1 MNLSLFQR
9 PSRYIDNEINSLR
22 KEAEIRVALAF
33 PDIYDIGMSHLG
45 LRILYKIINDL
56 PYASAER
63 AFHPWLDLEEEMRNK
78 GIPLSSL
85 ETGRPLRDF
94 DIVGFSLQYELSYTT
109 VLNMLYLGGI
119 PIKSEERAKGA
130 KDLPLII
137 AGGPCTVNP
146 LPMSPFIDAFL
157 IGDGEEA
164 VIEILETYRRWK
176 KEGDGKRESALKA
189 LSDIEGIFVPSIHN
203 PPPPPFSKGGTGGF
217 VVKRRYIDSLDSS
230 PYPEAP
236 IVPYTAIVHDRV
248 NVEVSRGCTMGCRFC
263 QAGMIYR
270 PLRER
275 SPENILKIA
284 GNSLRNTG
292 YEDVSFT
299 SLSAG
304 DYSCL
309 LPLIKEF
316 NLRFSD
322 KKISLSLPS
331 IRVAAVNQDVLKE
344 IKSVRKTGFTIAPE
358 AATERLRNVINKDF
372 TEEDYERSLNALF
385 EEGWQNLKLY
395 YMVGLPTETDADIQ
409 AIPEMIMKA
418 LRIAKAHTGRHVKIN
433 VGVSPFVPKS
443 HTPFQWHGQENIEG
457 IKRKMKYLK
466 EIFRKKRFEF
476 KGHREDMSFLEAV
489 FARGDERLAPL
500 IEKAWSLGCRL
511 DAWGETFDFQKWAQA
526 MEETGINAA
535 AYAEKTYGTDER
547 LPWDIIDT
555 GVSKDFLCKEYQRAI
570 SGEKTSDC
578 RKVCHV
584 CGLKCKEQIQD
595 TGCRIQDEECNP
607 SLSPLT
613 KGGIKGGYHASC
625 IMHHASGVKI
635 RVEFSKAG
643 VLKYLSHLELVT
655 AIFRSMRRA
664 EIPMRYSQ
672 GFHPSPKVSFGPAL
686 GVGIAGLR
694 EYFDMEITPPFDID
708 YFILGMNSVL
718 PEGLKINDAASIPDK
733 EPSLSSFISRYE
745 YEIKCKDPALISV
758 IAKDRVLKQSQD
770 EIALL
775 SARNDKQKNQ
785 NNNNIED
792 IKALDRETVRLTLV
806 DAKDKKPKLSEILPE
821 IFGVSYKELDIT
833 RAAMYG
839 WKGEWSLPLERN

>member
-1 MNLSLFQR
+1 MNLSLFQK
-9 PSRYIDNEINSLR
+9 PSRYIDNEVNSLR
-22 KEAEIRVALAF
+22 KEAEIRVALSF

-45 LRILYKIINDL
+45 LRILYKVINGL

-63 AFHPWLDLEEEMRNK
+63 VFHPWLDLEEEMRNK
-78 GIPLSSL
+78 GILLSSL
-85 ETGRPLRDF
+85 ETKRALKDF
-94 DIVGFSLQYELSYTT
+94 DVVGFSLQYELSYTA
-109 VLNMLYLGGI
+109 VLNMLHLGGI
-119 PIKSEERAKGA
+119 PIKSEERVEGNW
-130 KDLPLII
+130 PLII

-176 KEGDGKRESALKA
+176 KEGDGKRESVLKA
-189 LSDIEGIFVPSIHN
+189 LSQIEGMYVPLLRDKLKVES
-203 PPPPPFSKGGTGGF
+203 SELK
-217 VVKRRYIDSLDSS
+217 VKRRYIESLDSS
-230 PYPEAP
+230 PYPESP
-236 IVPYTAIVHDRV
+236 IVPYTSIVHDRV

-275 SPENILKIA
+275 SPENVLKIA
-284 GNSLRNTG
+284 ENSLRNTG

-309 LPLIKEF
+309 LPLLREF
-316 NLRFSD
+316 NSRFSD

-331 IRVAAVNQDVLKE
+331 LRVAAVDRDILKE

-395 YMVGLPTETDADIQ
+395 YMVGLPTETDEDIQ

-418 LRIAKAHTGRHVKIN
+418 LRIAKSHTGRHVKIN

-443 HTPFQWHGQENIEG
+443 HTPFQWHGQENIES

-511 DAWGETFDFQKWAQA
+511 DAWGETFDFQKWTQA
-526 MEETGINAA
+526 MEETGINAS
-535 AYAEKTYGTDER
+535 AYAEKTYKTDEI

-555 GVSKDFLCKEYQRAI
+555 GVNKDFLCKEYQRAI
-570 SGEKTSDC
+570 TGEKTSDC
-578 RKVCHV
+578 RKVCHA
-584 CGLKCKEQIQD
+584 CGLRCKEVKNEKLEVKSSETTAPKLLIL
-595 TGCRIQDEECNP
+595 N
-607 SLSPLT
+607 SF
-613 KGGIKGGYHASC
+613 
-625 IMHHASGVKI
+625 ASGEPARGGQLSTLRL

-672 GFHPSPKVSFGPAL
+672 GFHPSPRVSFGPAL
-686 GVGIAGLR
+686 GVGVAGIR

-708 YFILGMNSVL
+708 YFMQGMNSVL
-718 PEGLKINDAASIPDK
+718 PEGLKINGQALMPDK

-745 YEIKCKDPALISV
+745 YEIICDDSAA
-758 IAKDRVLKQSQD
+758 AKRYLEQKL
-770 EIALL
+770 EIEG
-775 SARNDKQKNQ
+775 
-785 NNNNIED
+785 IED
-792 IKALDRETVRLTLV
+792 ISIIDNKTVRLTLV
-806 DAKDKKPKLSEILPE
+806 DSKDKKAKLSEILPE
-821 IFGVSYKELDIT
+821 VFGVSYKELDIT
-833 RAAMYG
+833 RVAMYG
-839 WKGEWSLPLERN
+839 WKGEWSLPLERNIKWLAKS

>member
-1 MNLSLFQR
+1 FQK
-9 PSRYIDNEINSLR
+9 PSRYIDNEVNSLR
-22 KEAEIRVALAF
+22 KEAEIRVALSF

-45 LRILYKIINDL
+45 LRILYKVINDL

-85 ETGRPLRDF
+85 ETGRPLKEF

-109 VLNMLYLGGI
+109 VLNMLHLGGI
-119 PIKSEERAKGA
+119 PIKSEERAEGNW
-130 KDLPLII
+130 PLII

-176 KEGDGKRESALKA
+176 KEGDGKRESVLKA
-189 LSDIEGIFVPSIHN
+189 LSQIEGIYVPLLRGKLKVES
-203 PPPPPFSKGGTGGF
+203 SELK
-217 VVKRRYIDSLDSS
+217 VKRRYIDSLDSS
-230 PYPEAP
+230 PYPESP
-236 IVPYTAIVHDRV
+236 IVPYTSIVHDRV

-316 NLRFSD
+316 NSRFSD

-331 IRVAAVNQDVLKE
+331 LRVAAVDRDILKE

-358 AATERLRNVINKDF
+358 AGTERLRNVINKDF

-395 YMVGLPTETDADIQ
+395 YMVGLPTETDEDIQ

-418 LRIAKAHTGRHVKIN
+418 LRIAKSHTGRHVKIN

-443 HTPFQWHGQENIEG
+443 HTPFQWHGQENIES

-511 DAWGETFDFQKWAQA
+511 DAWGETFDFQKWTQA

-555 GVSKDFLCKEYQRAI
+555 GVNKDFLCKEYQRAI
-570 SGEKTSDC
+570 TGEKTSDC
-578 RKVCHV
+578 RKVCHA
-584 CGLKCKEQIQD
+584 CGLKCKEVKNEKLEVKSSDFVKEQLL
-595 TGCRIQDEECNP
+595 TLN
-607 SLSPLT
+607 STLST
-613 KGGIKGGYHASC
+613 Q
-625 IMHHASGVKI
+625 KI

-672 GFHPSPKVSFGPAL
+672 GFHPSPKVAFGPAL
-686 GVGIAGLR
+686 GVGIAGIR

-708 YFILGMNSVL
+708 YFI
-718 PEGLKINDAASIPDK
+718 
-733 EPSLSSFISRYE
+733 
-745 YEIKCKDPALISV
+745 
-758 IAKDRVLKQSQD
+758 
-770 EIALL
+770 
-775 SARNDKQKNQ
+775 
-785 NNNNIED
+785 
-792 IKALDRETVRLTLV
+792 
-806 DAKDKKPKLSEILPE
+806 
-821 IFGVSYKELDIT
+821 
-833 RAAMYG
+833 
-839 WKGEWSLPLERN
+839 

>member
-1 MNLSLFQR
+1 VNLSLFQK
-9 PSRYIDNEINSLR
+9 PSRYIDNEVNSLR
-22 KEAEIRVALAF
+22 KEAEIRVALSF

-63 AFHPWLDLEEEMRNK
+63 VFHPWLDLEEEMRNK

-85 ETGRPLRDF
+85 ETGRPLKDF

-109 VLNMLYLGGI
+109 VLNMLHLGGI

-176 KEGDGKRESALKA
+176 KEGDGKRESLLKA
-189 LSDIEGIFVPSIHN
+189 LSDIEGIFVPSIHR
-203 PPPPPFSKGGTGGF
+203 FSSASGGQAYSPINQI
-217 VVKRRYIDSLDSS
+217 KRRYIESLDSS
-230 PYPEAP
+230 PYPESP
-236 IVPYTAIVHDRV
+236 VVPYTAIVHDRV

-316 NLRFSD
+316 NNRFSD

-331 IRVAAVNQDVLKE
+331 LRVAAVDRDILKE

-372 TEEDYERSLNALF
+372 TEEDYARSLNALF

-418 LRIAKAHTGRHVKIN
+418 LRIAKSHTGRHVKIN

-466 EIFRKKRFEF
+466 EMFRKKRFEF
-476 KGHREDMSFLEAV
+476 KGHREDMSFLEAA
-489 FARGDERLAPL
+489 FARGDERLASL

-511 DAWGETFDFQKWAQA
+511 DAWGETFDFLKWTQA

-555 GVSKDFLCKEYQRAI
+555 GVNKDFLCTEYQRAI
-570 SGEKTSDC
+570 TGEKTSDC

-584 CGLKCKEQIQD
+584 CGLKCK
-595 TGCRIQDEECNP
+595 TGSDQLSGEGAEKKIRDETVKSKNVTDSPTYP
-607 SLSPLT
+607 SPSQ
-613 KGGIKGGYHASC
+613 
-625 IMHHASGVKI
+625 KI

-655 AIFRSMRRA
+655 AIFRAMRRA
-664 EIPMRYSQ
+664 EIPLRYSQ
-672 GFHPSPKVSFGPAL
+672 GFHPSPKVAFGPAL
-686 GVGIAGLR
+686 GVGIAGIR
-694 EYFDMEITPPFDID
+694 EYFDMEITPPFDIE
-708 YFILGMNSVL
+708 YFITKMNSVL
-718 PEGLKINDAASIPDK
+718 PEGLKIKDAVLISDK

-745 YEIKCKDPALISV
+745 YEIKCDDAAVAERYLEQKL
-758 IAKDRVLKQSQD
+758 
-770 EIALL
+770 E
-775 SARNDKQKNQ
+775 SAGV
-785 NNNNIED
+785 ED
-792 IKALDRETVRLTLV
+792 ISIMDNKTVRLTLV
-806 DAKDKKPKLSEILPE
+806 DGKDKKPKLSEILPE

-833 RAAMYG
+833 RVAMYG
-839 WKGEWSLPLERN
+839 WKGEWSLPLERNITWLAKS

>member
-1 MNLSLFQR
+1 MNLSLFQK

-22 KEAEIRVALAF
+22 KEAEIRVALSF

-45 LRILYKIINDL
+45 LKILYKIINDL

-78 GIPLSSL
+78 GIPLCSL
-85 ETGRPLRDF
+85 ETGRPLKNF

-109 VLNMLYLGGI
+109 VLNMLHLGGI
-119 PIKSEERAKGA
+119 PIKSEERGKGNW
-130 KDLPLII
+130 PLII

-176 KEGDGKRESALKA
+176 KEGDGKRESTLKA
-189 LSDIEGIFVPSIHN
+189 LSQIEGMYVPLFHNN
-203 PPPPPFSKGGTGGF
+203 PPIPFLLKGDEGGF
-217 VVKRRYIDSLDSS
+217 IKRRFIESLDSS

-309 LPLIKEF
+309 LPLLKEF
-316 NLRFSD
+316 NSRFSD

-331 IRVAAVNQDVLKE
+331 LRIAAVDRDILKE
-344 IKSVRKTGFTIAPE
+344 IKRVRKTGFTIAPE
-358 AATERLRNVINKDF
+358 AATGRLRNVINKDF
-372 TEEDYERSLNALF
+372 TEEDYERSLHALF

-395 YMVGLPTETDADIQ
+395 YMVGLPTETDEDIQ

-418 LRIAKAHTGRHVKIN
+418 LRIAKSHTGRHVNIN

-443 HTPFQWHGQENIEG
+443 HTPFQWHGQENIES

-500 IEKAWSLGCRL
+500 IEKAWSMGCRL
-511 DAWGETFDFQKWAQA
+511 DAWGETFDFQKWTQA
-526 MEETGINAA
+526 MEETGINPA
-535 AYAEKTYGTDER
+535 AYAEKTYGTDEK
-547 LPWDIIDT
+547 LPWDIIDS
-555 GVSKDFLCKEYQRAI
+555 GVNKDFLRKEYQRAI
-570 SGEKTSDC
+570 TGEKTSDC
-578 RKVCHV
+578 RKICHA
-584 CGLKCKEQIQD
+584 CGLKCKGVKREKLEFKSSE
-595 TGCRIQDEECNP
+595 TTVP
-607 SLSPLT
+607 KLSPLT
-613 KGGIKGGYHASC
+613 SQISTLHL
-625 IMHHASGVKI
+625 
-635 RVEFSKAG
+635 RVEFSKSG

-655 AIFRSMRRA
+655 AIFRAMRRA
-664 EIPMRYSQ
+664 EIPLQYSQ
-672 GFHPSPKVSFGPAL
+672 GFHPSPKVAFGPAL
-686 GVGIAGLR
+686 GVGIAGIR
-694 EYFDMEITPPFDID
+694 EYFDMEITPQFDID
-708 YFILGMNSVL
+708 YFIPRMNSVL
-718 PEGLKINDAASIPDK
+718 PEGLKINDQALMPDK

-745 YEIKCKDPALISV
+745 YEIIYDDSAAAKRYLEQKLEIEGVEEGSV
-758 IAKDRVLKQSQD
+758 MDNK
-770 EIALL
+770 
-775 SARNDKQKNQ
+775 
-785 NNNNIED
+785 
-792 IKALDRETVRLTLV
+792 TVRLILV
-806 DAKDKKPKLSEILPE
+806 DSKDKKAKLSEILPE

-833 RAAMYG
+833 RVAMYG
-839 WKGEWSLPLERN
+839 WKGEWSLPLGIEPQRLERNITWLAKS

>member
-1 MNLSLFQR
+1 MNLSLFQK

-22 KEAEIRVALAF
+22 KEAEIKTALAF

-85 ETGRPLRDF
+85 ETGRPLKDF

-119 PIKSEERAKGA
+119 PIKSEERAKGNW
-130 KDLPLII
+130 PLII

-164 VIEILETYRRWK
+164 VIEILEIYRRWK
-176 KEGDGKRESALKA
+176 KEGDGKREAALKA
-189 LSDIEGIFVPSIHN
+189 LSQIEGMYVPLLRDKLKVES
-203 PPPPPFSKGGTGGF
+203 SELK
-217 VVKRRYIDSLDSS
+217 VKRRYIESLDSS
-230 PYPEAP
+230 PYPESP
-236 IVPYTAIVHDRV
+236 IVPYTSIVHDRV

-275 SPENILKIA
+275 SPENVLKIA

-316 NLRFSD
+316 NSRFSD

-331 IRVAAVNQDVLKE
+331 LRVAAVDRDILKE

-358 AATERLRNVINKDF
+358 AGTERLRNVINKDF

-395 YMVGLPTETDADIQ
+395 YMVGLPTETDEDIQ

-418 LRIAKAHTGRHVKIN
+418 LRIAKSHTGRHVKIN

-443 HTPFQWHGQENIEG
+443 HTPFQWHGQENIES

-489 FARGDERLAPL
+489 FARGDERLASL

-555 GVSKDFLCKEYQRAI
+555 GVNKDFLCKEYQRAI
-570 SGEKTSDC
+570 TGEKTSDC
-578 RKVCHV
+578 RKVCHA
-584 CGLKCKEQIQD
+584 CGLKCKEVKNEKLEVKSSE
-595 TGCRIQDEECNP
+595 TTAP
-607 SLSPLT
+607 KLSTLNSQLST
-613 KGGIKGGYHASC
+613 LRL
-625 IMHHASGVKI
+625 

-672 GFHPSPKVSFGPAL
+672 GFHPSPKVAFGPAL
-686 GVGIAGLR
+686 GVGIAGIR

-708 YFILGMNSVL
+708 YFIPRMNSVL
-718 PEGLKINDAASIPDK
+718 PEGLKIKDAVLISDK

-745 YEIKCKDPALISV
+745 YEIICDDSAVAKRYLEQKLG
-758 IAKDRVLKQSQD
+758 IAGLEEASITDNK
-770 EIALL
+770 
-775 SARNDKQKNQ
+775 
-785 NNNNIED
+785 
-792 IKALDRETVRLTLV
+792 TVRLTLV
-806 DAKDKKPKLSEILPE
+806 DGKDKKGKRVKLSEILPE

-833 RAAMYG
+833 RVAMYG
-839 WKGEWSLPLERN
+839 WKGEWSLPLGIPTCRDWKGI

>member
-1 MNLSLFQR
+1 MNLSLFQK
-9 PSRYIDNEINSLR
+9 PSRYIDNEVNSLR
-22 KEAEIRVALAF
+22 KEAEIRVALSF

-63 AFHPWLDLEEEMRNK
+63 VFHPWLDMEVEMRHK
-78 GIPLSSL
+78 GILLSSL
-85 ETGRPLRDF
+85 ETERALKDF
-94 DIVGFSLQYELSYTT
+94 DVVGFSLQYELSYTT
-109 VLNMLYLGGI
+109 VLNMLNLGGI
-119 PIKSEERAKGA
+119 PIKNYDRAEGNW
-130 KDLPLII
+130 PLII

-164 VIEILETYRRWK
+164 VIEILETYKRWK
-176 KEGDGKRESALKA
+176 KEGDGKRESVLKA
-189 LSDIEGIFVPSIHN
+189 LSQIEGIYVPLLRDKLKVES
-203 PPPPPFSKGGTGGF
+203 SELK
-217 VVKRRYIDSLDSS
+217 VKRRYIESLDSS

-236 IVPYTAIVHDRV
+236 IVPYTSIVHDRV

-275 SPENILKIA
+275 NPENVLKIA

-309 LPLIKEF
+309 LPLLKEF
-316 NLRFSD
+316 NSRFSD

-331 IRVAAVNQDVLKE
+331 LRVAAINRDILKE

-358 AATERLRNVINKDF
+358 AGTERLRNVINKDF

-395 YMVGLPTETDADIQ
+395 YMVGLPTETDEDIL

-418 LRIAKAHTGRHVKIN
+418 LRIAKSHTGKYVKIN
-433 VGVSPFVPKS
+433 VGVSPFVPKP
-443 HTPFQWHGQENIEG
+443 HTPFQWHGQENIES

-466 EIFRKKRFEF
+466 EILRKKRFEF
-476 KGHREDMSFLEAV
+476 RGHREDMSFLEAV

-511 DAWGETFDFQKWAQA
+511 DAWGETFDFQKWTRA
-526 MEETGINAA
+526 MEEIGINAA

-555 GVSKDFLCKEYQRAI
+555 GVNKDFLCKEYQKATT
-570 SGEKTSDC
+570 GEKTSDC
-578 RKVCHV
+578 RKVCHE
-584 CGLKCKEQIQD
+584 CGLKCKEQVQD
-595 TGCRIQDEECNP
+595 TGCRIQGTRYMIQD
-607 SLSPLT
+607 S
-613 KGGIKGGYHASC
+613 GYRIQDKKIMQHAST
-625 IMHHASGVKI
+625 IRV

-655 AIFRSMRRA
+655 AIFRTMRRA
-664 EIPMRYSQ
+664 EIPLRYSQ

-686 GVGIAGLR
+686 GVGIAGIR
-694 EYFDMEITPPFDID
+694 EYFDVEITPPFDID
-708 YFILGMNSVL
+708 YFILRMNSVL
-718 PEGLKINDAASIPDK
+718 PEGLKINDAVLISDK

-745 YEIKCKDPALISV
+745 YEIICDDSAA
-758 IAKDRVLKQSQD
+758 AKRYLEQKL
-770 EIALL
+770 EIAGV
-775 SARNDKQKNQ
+775 
-785 NNNNIED
+785 ED
-792 IKALDRETVRLTLV
+792 FSIMDNKTVRLTLV
-806 DAKDKKPKLSEILPE
+806 DSKDKKDKKPKLSEILPE

-839 WKGEWSLPLERN
+839 WKGEWSLPLERNITWLAKS

>member
-1 MNLSLFQR
+1 MNFSLFQK
-9 PSRYIDNEINSLR
+9 PSRYIDNEVNSLR
-22 KEAEIRVALAF
+22 KEAEIRVALSF

-45 LRILYKIINDL
+45 LRILYKVINDL

-63 AFHPWLDLEEEMRNK
+63 VFHPWLDLEEEMRNK
-78 GIPLSSL
+78 GILLSSL
-85 ETGRPLRDF
+85 ETKRALKDF
-94 DIVGFSLQYELSYTT
+94 DVVGFSLQYELSYTA
-109 VLNMLYLGGI
+109 VLNMLHLGGI
-119 PIKSEERAKGA
+119 PIKSEERAEGNW
-130 KDLPLII
+130 PLII

-176 KEGDGKRESALKA
+176 KEGDGKRESVLKA
-189 LSDIEGIFVPSIHN
+189 LSQIEGMYVPLLRDKL
-203 PPPPPFSKGGTGGF
+203 KGESSELK
-217 VVKRRYIDSLDSS
+217 VKRRYIESLDSS
-230 PYPEAP
+230 PYPESP
-236 IVPYTAIVHDRV
+236 IVPYTSIVHDRV

-275 SPENILKIA
+275 SPENVLKIA
-284 GNSLRNTG
+284 ENSLRNTG

-309 LPLIKEF
+309 LPLLREF
-316 NLRFSD
+316 NSRFSD

-331 IRVAAVNQDVLKE
+331 LRVAAVDRDILKE

-395 YMVGLPTETDADIQ
+395 YMVGLPTETDEDIQ

-418 LRIAKAHTGRHVKIN
+418 LRIAKSHTGRHVKIN

-443 HTPFQWHGQENIEG
+443 HTPFQWHGQENIES

-511 DAWGETFDFQKWAQA
+511 DAWGETFDFQKWTQA
-526 MEETGINAA
+526 MEETGINAS
-535 AYAEKTYGTDER
+535 AYAEKTYKTDEM

-555 GVSKDFLCKEYQRAI
+555 GVNKDFLCKEYQRAI
-570 SGEKTSDC
+570 TGEKTSDC
-578 RKVCHV
+578 RKVCHA
-584 CGLKCKEQIQD
+584 CGLKCKEVKNEKLEVKSCSF
-595 TGCRIQDEECNP
+595 TKSEF
-607 SLSPLT
+607 LT
-613 KGGIKGGYHASC
+613 LNSTF
-625 IMHHASGVKI
+625 STQKI

-672 GFHPSPKVSFGPAL
+672 GFHPSPRVSFGPAL
-686 GVGIAGLR
+686 GVGVAGIR

-708 YFILGMNSVL
+708 YFMQGMNSVL
-718 PEGLKINDAASIPDK
+718 PEGLKINDQALMPDK

-745 YEIKCKDPALISV
+745 YEIICDDSAA
-758 IAKDRVLKQSQD
+758 AKRYLEQKL
-770 EIALL
+770 EIEG
-775 SARNDKQKNQ
+775 
-785 NNNNIED
+785 IED
-792 IKALDRETVRLTLV
+792 ISIIDNKTVRLTLV
-806 DAKDKKPKLSEILPE
+806 DSKDKKAKLSEILPE
-821 IFGVSYKELDIT
+821 VFGVSYKELDIT
-833 RAAMYG
+833 RVAMYG
-839 WKGEWSLPLERN
+839 WKGEWSLPLERNIKWLAKS

>member
-1 MNLSLFQR
+1 MNFSLFQK

-22 KEAEIRVALAF
+22 KEAEIKVALAF

-63 AFHPWLDLEEEMRNK
+63 AFHPWLDMEVEMRHK
-78 GIPLSSL
+78 GILLSSL
-85 ETGRPLRDF
+85 ETKRALKDF
-94 DIVGFSLQYELSYTT
+94 DVVGFSLQYELSYTT
-109 VLNMLYLGGI
+109 VLNMLNLGGI
-119 PIKSEERAKGA
+119 PIKSYDRAEGNW
-130 KDLPLII
+130 PLII

-176 KEGDGKRESALKA
+176 KEGDGKRESVLKA
-189 LSDIEGIFVPSIHN
+189 LSQIEGMYVPLLCDKLKVES
-203 PPPPPFSKGGTGGF
+203 SELK
-217 VVKRRYIDSLDSS
+217 VKRRYIESLDSS

-236 IVPYTAIVHDRV
+236 IVPYAALVHDRV
-248 NVEVSRGCTMGCRFC
+248 NIEVSRGCTMGCRFC

-275 SPENILKIA
+275 NPENVLKIA

-309 LPLIKEF
+309 LPLLKEF
-316 NLRFSD
+316 NSRFSD

-331 IRVAAVNQDVLKE
+331 LRVAAVDRDILKE

-395 YMVGLPTETDADIQ
+395 FMVGLPTETDEDIL

-418 LRIAKAHTGRHVKIN
+418 LRIAKSHTGRHVKIN
-433 VGVSPFVPKS
+433 VGVSPFVPKP
-443 HTPFQWHGQENIEG
+443 HTPFQWHGQENIES

-511 DAWGETFDFQKWAQA
+511 DAWGETFDFQKWTRA
-526 MEETGINAA
+526 MEEIGINAA

-555 GVSKDFLCKEYQRAI
+555 GVNKDFLCKEYQKATT
-570 SGEKTSDC
+570 GEKTSDC
-578 RKVCHV
+578 RKVCHA
-584 CGLKCKEQIQD
+584 CGLKCKEQMQD
-595 TGCRIQDEECNP
+595 TECRIQD
-607 SLSPLT
+607 
-613 KGGIKGGYHASC
+613 KK
-625 IMHHASGVKI
+625 IMHHASGVRI

-643 VLKYLSHLELVT
+643 KLRFLSHLELVT
-655 AIFRSMRRA
+655 AIFRTMRRA
-664 EIPMRYSQ
+664 EIPLRYSQ

-686 GVGIAGLR
+686 GVGIAGIR
-694 EYFDMEITPPFDID
+694 EYFDVEITPPFDID
-708 YFILGMNSVL
+708 YFIPSMNSVL
-718 PEGLKINDAASIPDK
+718 PEGLKINDAVLISDK
-733 EPSLSSFISRYE
+733 EPSPSSFISRYE
-745 YEIKCKDPALISV
+745 YEIICDDSAA
-758 IAKDRVLKQSQD
+758 AKRYLEQKL
-770 EIALL
+770 EIAGV
-775 SARNDKQKNQ
+775 
-785 NNNNIED
+785 ED
-792 IKALDRETVRLTLV
+792 FSIMDNKTVRLTLV
-806 DAKDKKPKLSEILPE
+806 DSKDKKDKKVKLSEILPE

-833 RAAMYG
+833 RVAMYG
-839 WKGEWSLPLERN
+839 WKGEWSLPLERNITWLAKS

>member
-1 MNLSLFQR
+1 MNLSLFQK
-9 PSRYIDNEINSLR
+9 PSRYIDNEVNSLR
-22 KEAEIRVALAF
+22 KEAEIKAALAF

-45 LRILYKIINDL
+45 LKILYKIINDL

-63 AFHPWLDLEEEMRNK
+63 AFHPWLDMEEEMRNK
-78 GIPLSSL
+78 GILLSSL
-85 ETGRPLRDF
+85 ETDRPLKDF

-109 VLNMLYLGGI
+109 VLNMLYLSGI
-119 PIKSEERAKGA
+119 PIKSEERVKGNW
-130 KDLPLII
+130 PLII

-164 VIEILETYRRWK
+164 VIEILKTFRRWK
-176 KEGDGKRESALKA
+176 KEGDGKRESLLKA
-189 LSDIEGIFVPSIHN
+189 LSQIEGMYVPLFRDKLKIE
-203 PPPPPFSKGGTGGF
+203 
-217 VVKRRYIDSLDSS
+217 RRYIKSLDSS
-230 PYPEAP
+230 PYPESP

-309 LPLIKEF
+309 LPLLREF
-316 NLRFSD
+316 NSRFSD

-331 IRVAAVNQDVLKE
+331 LRVAAVDRDILKE

-395 YMVGLPTETDADIQ
+395 YMVGLPTETDEDIQ

-418 LRIAKAHTGRHVKIN
+418 LRIAKSHTGRHVKIN

-443 HTPFQWHGQENIEG
+443 HTPFQWHGQENIES

-511 DAWGETFDFQKWAQA
+511 DAWGETFDFQKWTQA
-526 MEETGINAA
+526 MEETGINAS
-535 AYAEKTYGTDER
+535 AYTEKTYKTDEM
-547 LPWDIIDT
+547 LPWDIIDI
-555 GVSKDFLCKEYQRAI
+555 GVNKDFLCKEYQRAI
-570 SGEKTSDC
+570 TGGKTSDC
-578 RKVCHV
+578 RKVCHA

-595 TGCRIQDEECNP
+595 TGCRIQDKERRMQNQEV
-607 SLSPLT
+607 
-613 KGGIKGGYHASC
+613 HASC
-625 IMHHASGVKI
+625 IVHHASGVRL

-672 GFHPSPKVSFGPAL
+672 GFHPSPRVSFGPAL
-686 GVGIAGLR
+686 GVGVAGIR

-708 YFILGMNSVL
+708 YFMQGMNSVL
-718 PEGLKINDAASIPDK
+718 PEGLKINDQALMPDK

-745 YEIKCKDPALISV
+745 YEIICDDSAA
-758 IAKDRVLKQSQD
+758 AKRYLEQKL
-770 EIALL
+770 EIEG
-775 SARNDKQKNQ
+775 
-785 NNNNIED
+785 IED
-792 IKALDRETVRLTLV
+792 ISIIDNKTVRLTLV
-806 DAKDKKPKLSEILPE
+806 DSKDKKAKLSEILPE
-821 IFGVSYKELDIT
+821 VFGVSYKELDIT
-833 RAAMYG
+833 RVAMYG
-839 WKGEWSLPLERN
+839 WKGEWSLPLERNIKWLAKS

>member
-1 MNLSLFQR
+1 MNFSLFQK
-9 PSRYIDNEINSLR
+9 PSRYIDNEVNSLR
-22 KEAEIRVALAF
+22 KEAEIRVALSF

-45 LRILYKIINDL
+45 LRILYKVINDL

-78 GIPLSSL
+78 GILLSSL
-85 ETGRPLRDF
+85 ETKRALKDF
-94 DIVGFSLQYELSYTT
+94 DVVGFSLQYELSYTA
-109 VLNMLYLGGI
+109 VLNMLHLGGI
-119 PIKSEERAKGA
+119 PIKSEERAEGNW
-130 KDLPLII
+130 PLII

-176 KEGDGKRESALKA
+176 KEGDGKRESVLKA
-189 LSDIEGIFVPSIHN
+189 LSQIEGMYVPLFRDKLKVES
-203 PPPPPFSKGGTGGF
+203 SELK
-217 VVKRRYIDSLDSS
+217 VKRRYIESLDSS
-230 PYPEAP
+230 PYPESP
-236 IVPYTAIVHDRV
+236 IVPYTSIVHDRV

-275 SPENILKIA
+275 SPENVLKIA

-316 NLRFSD
+316 NSRFSD

-331 IRVAAVNQDVLKE
+331 LRVAAVDRDILKE

-395 YMVGLPTETDADIQ
+395 YMVGLPTETDEDIQ

-418 LRIAKAHTGRHVKIN
+418 LRIAKSHTGRHVKIN

-443 HTPFQWHGQENIEG
+443 HTPFQWHGQENIES

-511 DAWGETFDFQKWAQA
+511 DAWGETFDFQKWTQA

-555 GVSKDFLCKEYQRAI
+555 GVNKDFLCKEYQRAI
-570 SGEKTSDC
+570 TGEKTSDC
-578 RKVCHV
+578 RKVCHA
-584 CGLKCKEQIQD
+584 CGLKCKEVKNEKLEVKSSDFVKEQLL
-595 TGCRIQDEECNP
+595 TLN
-607 SLSPLT
+607 STLST
-613 KGGIKGGYHASC
+613 Q
-625 IMHHASGVKI
+625 KI

-655 AIFRSMRRA
+655 AIFRAMRRA

-672 GFHPSPKVSFGPAL
+672 GFHPSPKVAFGPAL
-686 GVGIAGLR
+686 GVGIAGIR

-708 YFILGMNSVL
+708 YFIPKMNSVL
-718 PEGLKINDAASIPDK
+718 PEGLKINDAALIPDK

-745 YEIKCKDPALISV
+745 YEIICDDSAV
-758 IAKDRVLKQSQD
+758 AKRYLEQKL
-770 EIALL
+770 E
-775 SARNDKQKNQ
+775 SAGV
-785 NNNNIED
+785 ED
-792 IKALDRETVRLTLV
+792 ISIMDNKTVRLTLV
-806 DAKDKKPKLSEILPE
+806 DGKDKKPKLSEILPE

-833 RAAMYG
+833 RVAMYG
-839 WKGEWSLPLERN
+839 WKGEWSLPLGIESQRLERNITWLAKS

>member
-1 MNLSLFQR
+1 MNLSLFQK
-9 PSRYIDNEINSLR
+9 PSRYIDSEINALR

-63 AFHPWLDLEEEMRNK
+63 AFHPWFDLEEEMRNK

-85 ETGRPLRDF
+85 ETGRPLKEF

-119 PIKSEERAKGA
+119 PIKSEERAEGNW
-130 KDLPLII
+130 PLII

-164 VIEILETYRRWK
+164 IIEILDVYRKWK
-176 KEGDGKRESALKA
+176 REGDSRKESLLKA
-189 LSDIEGIFVPSIHN
+189 VAKIEGIFVPSIH
-203 PPPPPFSKGGTGGF
+203 PFIHSPINQI
-217 VVKRRYIDSLDSS
+217 KRRYIDSLDSS

-275 SPENILKIA
+275 SPENVLRIA
-284 GNSLRNTG
+284 ENSLKNTG
-292 YEDVSFT
+292 HEDVSFT

-316 NLRFSD
+316 NKRFYD

-331 IRVAAVNQDVLKE
+331 LRVAAVDRDILKE

-395 YMVGLPTETDADIQ
+395 YMVGLPTETDEDVQ

-433 VGVSPFVPKS
+433 AGVSPFVPKP
-443 HTPFQWHGQENIEG
+443 HTPFQWHGQENIES

-466 EIFRKKRFEF
+466 EMFRKKRFEF

-511 DAWGETFDFQKWAQA
+511 DAWGETFDFQKWTQA
-526 MEETGINAA
+526 IEETGINAS
-535 AYAEKTYGTDER
+535 AYAEKTYGIDER

-555 GVSKDFLCKEYQRAI
+555 GVNKDFLCKEYQRAI
-570 SGEKTSDC
+570 TGEKTSDC
-578 RKVCHV
+578 RKVCHA
-584 CGLKCKEQIQD
+584 CGLKCKDFGKSVNRLIGESK
-595 TGCRIQDEECNP
+595 NN
-607 SLSPLT
+607 SPIPPFT
-613 KGGIKGGYHASC
+613 HSPIHR
-625 IMHHASGVKI
+625 M

-664 EIPMRYSQ
+664 EIPLRYSQ
-672 GFHPSPKVSFGPAL
+672 GFHPSPKVAFGPAL
-686 GVGIAGLR
+686 GVGIAGIR

-708 YFILGMNSVL
+708 YFILKMNSVL
-718 PEGLKINDAASIPDK
+718 PEGLKIKDAVLMHGK

-745 YEIKCKDPALISV
+745 YEIICADSTV
-758 IAKDRVLKQSQD
+758 AKRYLEQKL
-770 EIALL
+770 EIEG
-775 SARNDKQKNQ
+775 
-785 NNNNIED
+785 IED
-792 IKALDRETVRLTLV
+792 ISIIDNKTVRLTLV
-806 DAKDKKPKLSEILPE
+806 DSKDKKAKLSEILPE
-821 IFGVSYKELDIT
+821 VLGVSYKELDIT
-833 RAAMYG
+833 RVAMYG
-839 WKGEWSLPLERN
+839 WKGEWSLPLERNIKWLAKS

>member
-1 MNLSLFQR
+1 MNFSLFQK

-22 KEAEIRVALAF
+22 KEAEIRVALSF

-45 LRILYKIINDL
+45 LRILYKVINDL

-63 AFHPWLDLEEEMRNK
+63 VFHPWLDLEEEIRNK
-78 GIPLSSL
+78 GILLSSL
-85 ETGRPLRDF
+85 ETERALKDF
-94 DIVGFSLQYELSYTT
+94 DVVGFSLQYELSYTT
-109 VLNMLYLGGI
+109 VLNMLHLGGI
-119 PIKSEERAKGA
+119 PIKSEERAEGNW
-130 KDLPLII
+130 PLII

-176 KEGDGKRESALKA
+176 KEGDGKRESVLKA
-189 LSDIEGIFVPSIHN
+189 LSQIEGMYVPLLRDKLKVES
-203 PPPPPFSKGGTGGF
+203 SELK
-217 VVKRRYIDSLDSS
+217 VKRRYIDSLDSS
-230 PYPEAP
+230 PYPESP
-236 IVPYTAIVHDRV
+236 IVPYTSIVHDRV

-275 SPENILKIA
+275 NPENVLKIA

-316 NLRFSD
+316 NSRFSD

-331 IRVAAVNQDVLKE
+331 LRVAAVDRDILKE

-372 TEEDYERSLNALF
+372 TEEDYKRSLNALF

-395 YMVGLPTETDADIQ
+395 YMVGLPTETDEDIQ

-418 LRIAKAHTGRHVKIN
+418 LRIAKSHTGKYVKIN
-433 VGVSPFVPKS
+433 VGVSPFVPKP
-443 HTPFQWHGQENIEG
+443 HTPFQWHGQENIG
-457 IKRKMKYLK
+457 SIKKKMQFLK

-511 DAWGETFDFQKWAQA
+511 DAWGETFDFQKWTQA

-535 AYAEKTYGTDER
+535 VYAEKTYGTDER

-555 GVSKDFLCKEYQRAI
+555 GVNKDFLCKEYQRAI
-570 SGEKTSDC
+570 TGEKTSDC
-578 RKVCHV
+578 IKVCHE
-584 CGLKCKEQIQD
+584 CGLKCKEQMQD
-595 TGCRIQDEECNP
+595 TGYRIQGTVDRIQD
-607 SLSPLT
+607 SGFRIQD
-613 KGGIKGGYHASC
+613 KKIMHHASCIQRRSPC
-625 IMHHASGVKI
+625 IMHHASSVKI

-643 VLKYLSHLELVT
+643 KLRFLSHLELVT
-655 AIFRSMRRA
+655 AIFRAMRRA
-664 EIPMRYSQ
+664 EIPLRYSQ

-686 GVGIAGLR
+686 GVGIAGIR
-694 EYFDMEITPPFDID
+694 EYFDVEITPPFDID
-708 YFILGMNSVL
+708 YFIPSMNSVL
-718 PEGLKINDAASIPDK
+718 PEGLKINDAVLISDK

-745 YEIKCKDPALISV
+745 YEIICDDSAA
-758 IAKDRVLKQSQD
+758 AKRYLEQKL
-770 EIALL
+770 EIAEV
-775 SARNDKQKNQ
+775 
-785 NNNNIED
+785 ED
-792 IKALDRETVRLTLV
+792 ISIMDNKTVRLTLV
-806 DAKDKKPKLSEILPE
+806 DSKDKKGKKVKLSEILPE

-833 RAAMYG
+833 RVAMYG
-839 WKGEWSLPLERN
+839 WKGEWSLPLERNITWLAKS